1 MSRQI
6 NFYLAAE
13 DEAPFEAMLR
23 ESGNFIVFPDVWQSP
38 VPDVEPTT
46 RIRKMGE
53 EAMLVLLTL
62 KQMGPEVG
70 ARRTPGKLTYIVDT
84 RRSPVMEFTRCFRG
98 ETFIRRG
105 RLYYSPTYYDDEGQ
119 SQRKSEDFTRWAE
132 DVLARTRRWLRRVDE
147 HTYAGRE
154 AQRAAARGVELKQ
167 F

>member
-6 NFYLAAE
+6 NFFLAEE

-23 ESGNFIVFPDVWQSP
+23 ESGNFIVFPDIWQMP

-46 RIRKMGE
+46 RVRKMGE

-62 KQMGPEVG
+62 KGMGQEVG

-84 RRSPVMEFTRCFRG
+84 RRSPVIEFTRCFRG
-98 ETFIRRG
+98 EGFIRRG
-105 RLYYSPTYYDDEGQ
+105 RLYFSPTYYDEDGQ
-119 SQRKSEDFTRWAE
+119 SQRKNEDFVRWAD
-132 DVLARTRRWLRRVDE
+132 DVLARARRWLRRVDD
-147 HTYAGRE
+147 HTYAGPAAE
-154 AQRAAARGVELKQ
+154 RAAARGVELKQ